1 MSEKY
6 FNAYV
11 DSAVGI
17 IHENLSLILQL
28 KAQLKVA
35 NDLLAE
41 KDGFITSQI
50 SERDKTIDSLS
61 NELTN
66 LRTQSVDVEEV
77 KKNAKF
83 WEDSYHAMNNKVAHM
98 ETLTKQYNEL
108 KTQFFTVSEEL
119 RVANLKVEELENAN
133 KAPKKVLNTKN
144 NVRSDKVED
153 KLKETLT
160 DDF

>member
-1 MSEKY
+1 
-6 FNAYV
+6 
-11 DSAVGI
+11 
-17 IHENLSLILQL
+17 
-28 KAQLKVA
+28 
-35 NDLLAE
+35 
-41 KDGFITSQI
+41 
-50 SERDKTIDSLS
+50 
-61 NELTN
+61 

>member
-50 SERDKTIDSLS
+50 SERDKAIDSLS

-108 KTQFFTVSEEL
+108 KTQFFTVSDEL
-119 RVANLKVEELENAN
+119 RGANLKIEELEAAN
-133 KAPKKVLNTKN
+133 KASKKVLNTKN

-153 KLKETLT
+153 KIKETLT